1 MALTKLTTFAAIAT
15 ALAALSGC
23 VDEASTMDAPLRT
36 GSAADEQAC
45 LSAVAQQTGNTV
57 SIISS
62 DFSQANTI
70 VMVGVG
76 PDRAPWKCLSNGGR
90 VAEVMSMLS

>member
-1 MALTKLTTFAAIAT
+1 MALRKLTTFAVIAT
-15 ALAALSGC
+15 ALVTLSGC
-23 VDEASTMDAPLRT
+23 VEQTGTMDAPLRT
-36 GSAADEQAC
+36 GTAADEQAC
-45 LSAVAQQTGNTV
+45 LSAVAAQTGNSV

-62 DFSQANTI
+62 EFSEANTI

-90 VAEVMSMLS
+90 VAEVMSMLN